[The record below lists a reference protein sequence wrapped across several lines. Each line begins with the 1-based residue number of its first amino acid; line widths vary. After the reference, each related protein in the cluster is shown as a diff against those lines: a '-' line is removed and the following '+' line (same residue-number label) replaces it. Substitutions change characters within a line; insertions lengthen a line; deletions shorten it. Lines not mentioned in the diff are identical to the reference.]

1 MNMHKVFTTKIC
13 LLAFLFAWSGNC
25 WGASQQ
31 WRVAVYGMQFTET
44 RFVEIVRSHTR
55 FRASWAGAV
64 AGSRLLRAWVNG
76 RIGLEGEVQAAG
88 HVGEQKHLEINAA
101 LLLRGRL
108 AVLPGEL
115 HLSMAHGLGPSI
127 ASSTPRIERERHD
140 ETSRRLVFMP
150 SEISLGTPC
159 RSREAFIR
167 IHHRSGV
174 FDLVSRGG
182 GSNLV
187 GAGFRWIW

>member
-1 MNMHKVFTTKIC
+1 MRERKIC
-13 LLAFLFAWSGNC
+13 TFYLWLFAFSLAGAGNC
-25 WGASQQ
+25 LGASDP
-31 WRVAVYGMQFTET
+31 WRTAVYGMQFTET
-44 RFVEIVRSHTR
+44 RFVEVVRFHTR
-55 FRASWAGAV
+55 FRDSWAGAV
-64 AGSRLLRAWVNG
+64 ARSRLLRDWGNG
-76 RIGLEGEVQAAG
+76 RMGLEGEVQAAWHG
-88 HVGEQKHLEINAA
+88 GEQHHFEINAA
-101 LLLRGRL
+101 LFLRGRL
-108 AVLPGEL
+108 AVLPGQL

-140 ETSRRLVFMP
+140 RTSRRLVFMP